1 MQLDAISMKL
11 REFITEHFP
20 LARSVSNEDRL
31 LGSGVLD
38 SLGIL
43 EVVTFIERE
52 FEITVSD
59 EELLPENFNSISKL
73 AAFVQNRLNGTLAAR

>member
-1 MQLDAISMKL
+1 MQLDIVSAKI
-11 REFITEHFP
+11 REFIAGHFP
-20 LARSVSNEDRL
+20 LARKVSDEDRL

-52 FEITVSD
+52 FGITIAD
-59 EELLPENFNSISKL
+59 EELTPENFQSVSRL
-73 AAFVQNRLNGTLAAR
+73 AAFVKNKMNGAPPVR